1 LSQVKLFTFN
11 ASSFPLDTQVEM
23 FLKSKGA
30 ISLDFGTVAY
40 VNSEAMPALLLEL
53 VKNGNRNQSSNADL
67 GSKTIAEVV
76 TDSAEKQNIMEA
88 SIRLASQNE
97 SYSAELFALKD
108 EVAAA
113 AGLIETLKAENAR
126 LQYSLRNAQAPKQI
140 LGDDKI
146 KESYEKLQK
155 DFQALRAQSAEA
167 LSSLKVL
174 EGEND
179 ELMKHLEHLQNQSKN
194 APAAKSG

>member
-1 LSQVKLFTFN
+1 MSQVKLFTFN
-11 ASSFPLDTQVEM
+11 ASSFPLDPPVEI

-30 ISLDFGTVAY
+30 ISLDFGTFAY
-40 VNSEAMPALLLEL
+40 VNSEAMPAVLLEL
-53 VKNGNRNQSSNADL
+53 VEKGIRDTPSDADL
-67 GSKTIAEVV
+67 VATLKAEAGRY
-76 TDSAEKQNIMEA
+76 SAERKNIMED
-88 SIRLASQNE
+88 SVRLASLNE
-97 SYSAELFALKD
+97 SYSAELVALKD
-108 EVAAA
+108 EAAAA

-126 LQYSLRNAQAPKQI
+126 LQSALKNASAPKQV

-155 DFQALRAQSAEA
+155 DFQALMAQSAEA